1 MRQFM
6 VRSREDLHYMVSM
19 DVLQIVM
26 VVFMLGALGAVV
38 VGIIAMAVNG
48 KLNKNHSNK
57 LMRLR
62 VLFQSIAVLVFVII
76 IWLSRN

>member
-6 VRSREDLHYMVSM
+6 VRSREDLRYMYYM

-26 VVFMLGALGAVV
+26 VVFMAGALGAVV
-38 VGIIAMAVNG
+38 IGVIAMAVNG
-48 KLNKNHSNK
+48 KLNKNHSDK

-62 VLFQSIAVLVFVII
+62 VLFQAIAVLVFVII

>member
-6 VRSREDLHYMVSM
+6 VRSREDLNYIVVM

-26 VVFMLGALGAVV
+26 IVFMLGALGAVV

-62 VLFQSIAVLVFVII
+62 VLFQGIAVLVFVII